1 MNAIT
6 GSHVARI
13 YKDND
18 EQKKLHKYDGAFYSR
33 MSMEIDGES
42 KGNGILNITAD
53 NEGLD
58 TEMHLTLNGG
68 VIHIQSADDGINVNE
83 DGISVLT
90 INGGYLS
97 IFAGNGKEGD
107 GIDSNGWI
115 VINDGTVI
123 SLANPNSMDG
133 GIDSDMDT
141 SINGGTVIGAGS
153 MYDPLESNSEQLFMF
168 LQFAEDTDDLIVVT
182 DEKDVPIFAYDFPYD
197 YTYISF
203 STPTLTEGTY
213 HVYKGGDISGTEQ
226 DGLYSTITSYSS
238 GIQLHHGGSS
248 LNGGK
253 GNRPDMNAHSERP
266 APPEG
271 MENSGRPNSFG
282 GNMQSSSDTES
293 YDFVL
298 TSSSRGFT
306 NVSGNILST
315 SNNGIGFTDVASNS

>member
-1 MNAIT
+1 M
-6 GSHVARI
+6 
-13 YKDND
+13 
-18 EQKKLHKYDGAFYSR
+18 
-33 MSMEIDGES
+33 
-42 KGNGILNITAD
+42 
-53 NEGLD
+53 
-58 TEMHLTLNGG
+58 
-68 VIHIQSADDGINVNE
+68 
-83 DGISVLT
+83 
-90 INGGYLS
+90 
-97 IFAGNGKEGD
+97 
-107 GIDSNGWI
+107 
-115 VINDGTVI
+115 INDGTVI

-133 GIDSDMDT
+133 GIDSDMGT

-153 MYDPLESNSEQLFMF
+153 MYDPLENNSEQLFMF
-168 LQFAEDTDDLIVVT
+168 LQFAENTDNLIVVT
-182 DEKDVPIFAYDFPYD
+182 DEKDVPIFAYDLPYD

-238 GIQLHHGGSS
+238 GIQLHHGDTS

-253 GNRPDMNAHSERP
+253 GDRPDMNDNSERP

-306 NVSGNILST
+306 
-315 SNNGIGFTDVASNS
+315 DVASNSWYTEAIKFSDTDPTAYYYDAVLWANQEDITKGIDTNTFGVGQSITLKDAITMFNRYEQNTNFTTLIENATSSEPATRAQIAFLLMRYYNR

>member
-1 MNAIT
+1 M
-6 GSHVARI
+6 
-13 YKDND
+13 
-18 EQKKLHKYDGAFYSR
+18 
-33 MSMEIDGES
+33 
-42 KGNGILNITAD
+42 
-53 NEGLD
+53 
-58 TEMHLTLNGG
+58 
-68 VIHIQSADDGINVNE
+68 
-83 DGISVLT
+83 
-90 INGGYLS
+90 
-97 IFAGNGKEGD
+97 
-107 GIDSNGWI
+107 
-115 VINDGTVI
+115 INDGTVI
-123 SLANPNSMDG
+123 SLANPNNMDG
-133 GIDSDMDT
+133 GIDSDMGT

-153 MYDPLESNSEQLFMF
+153 MYDPLESNAEQLFMF

-197 YTYISF
+197 YTYLSF

-238 GIQLHHGGSS
+238 GIQLHHGG
-248 LNGGK
+248 K
-253 GNRPDMNAHSERP
+253 GDRPDMNDHSEMQHLPEKGELPTIPEDMKFSMMPDNSERP

-306 NVSGNILST
+306 NVSDNILST